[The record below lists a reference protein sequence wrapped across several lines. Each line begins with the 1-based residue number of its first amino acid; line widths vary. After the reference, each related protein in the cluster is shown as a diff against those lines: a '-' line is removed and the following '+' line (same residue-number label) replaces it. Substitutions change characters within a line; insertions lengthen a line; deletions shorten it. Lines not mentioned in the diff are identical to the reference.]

1 MRLLNYLKVNF
12 QTLIRKTIQRRRKQV
27 WRPIFQT
34 QLKNTLAKTTPANE
48 QKEPANRKG
57 NMRKIK
63 KGYDDQSTGR
73 KGKAISPVKNDDT
86 EQAMSM

>member
-1 MRLLNYLKVNF
+1 
-12 QTLIRKTIQRRRKQV
+12 
-27 WRPIFQT
+27 
-34 QLKNTLAKTTPANE
+34 
-48 QKEPANRKG
+48 
-57 NMRKIK
+57 MRKIK